1 MSDGLRD
8 AAERIEGEVRESIH
22 EHIMHLASATDIINT
37 YCREEGVYEAE
48 DINGLRN
55 AIHRVAWAMRK
66 KVEALE
72 AENAALRFELDDL
85 NDYYRTVVDD
95 LGADDEEHCT
105 CVPALRREID
115 RLRGIVAAV
124 KGAIAKELEEHRE
137 TE

>member
-72 AENAALRFELDDL
+72 AENAELQAML
-85 NDYYRTVVDD
+85 QIHREYFARV
-95 LGADDEEHCT
+95 LSEPCQDEQHCV
-105 CVPALRREID
+105 CVPGLKHEID

-124 KGAIAKELEEHRE
+124 KEAIAKELEEHRE
-137 TE
+137 SN